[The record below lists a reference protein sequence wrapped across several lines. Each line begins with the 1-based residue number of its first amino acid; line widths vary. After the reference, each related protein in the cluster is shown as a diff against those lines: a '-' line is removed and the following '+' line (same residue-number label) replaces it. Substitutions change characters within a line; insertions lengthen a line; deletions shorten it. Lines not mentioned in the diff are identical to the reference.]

1 MIMAFED
8 EYICDVLFSMIL
20 FYIENSQL
28 SEIEKVKNRMILDMY
43 LINYLGWSLPLKRCL
58 A

>member
-1 MIMAFED
+1 MAFED